1 MCVYCMYSMCICHYL
16 VTICMYV
23 HVLYVC
29 ACICQD
35 AFPPNMP
42 VRFPGR
48 KTFPKWSGPSHDKL
62 IFAGWPMYVCVCIEC
77 MCMYPS
83 VSAGQWGRIHQEYA
97 WARRWATW
105 RRVCT
110 GIFMMGGQCD
120 RRGEPGSGSPLYYIN
135 TWAMVWPSDYPAVA
149 LWKIKQNFKTNGPLS
164 FALHWVCNSS
174 CSMYPNC
181 THTTTGEQWQSP
193 DTYKYMWIHAHTT
206 CTPDHVF
213 GCIKYR
219 HTYIIHAY
227 TCKYMHIH
235 THSNWLILYVF
246 LYVFW

>member
-35 AFPPNMP
+35 AFPPNML

-110 GIFMMGGQCD
+110 GIFMMGGQCY
-120 RRGEPGSGSPLYYIN
+120 RCGEPGSAWGSPLYYIN

-164 FALHWVCNSS
+164 FALQHVMLNVAQLHTYNHGWTVAVTWYIQIHANTCTYNMHVRS
-174 CSMYPNC
+174 CLWM
-181 THTTTGEQWQSP
+181 HKIQ
-193 DTYKYMWIHAHTT
+193 TYRHYTCIYMQIHAHT
-206 CTPDHVF
+206 
-213 GCIKYR
+213 
-219 HTYIIHAY
+219 Y
-227 TCKYMHIH
+227 T
-235 THSNWLILYVF
+235 
-246 LYVFW
+246 